1 MSACNEEF
9 KAFLNDH
16 VNLNQTR
23 WDNLLSR
30 VSTLNDFVNDDPAIG
45 EHVVDDVIPQGSY
58 ARRTIIRPV
67 SDKDYDADVLVPMDE
82 VEGWEPEDYVPSLHR
97 ALDGSARYTGKSSM
111 KKRCVRVQYADD
123 FHVDLVPFVERAGG
137 KYITHRT
144 ENRWIMQDPTA
155 LTEWFEGQNR
165 ASNYHLVKVVRLVK
179 YLREHSSAEIPSVVL
194 TALLASQ
201 VNPYGDST
209 YNSVASTLNS
219 LLSALDTYLAPLASP
234 PVVDDRSGYGE
245 NLADRWSRT
254 DFDAFKSRLRTWAG
268 KAQTAY
274 AATYE
279 DSNEKWRALFGA
291 DFGTAS
297 TQSLKEAGARG
308 ESGMR
313 TDLAANEKTLLDLGI
328 IERLDPRYRIKMVG
342 RMASRKMIRFR
353 PLPSTGDLVPVGR
366 SLMFKVED
374 CNVPGATYYWKV
386 RNFGPEAQR
395 RRMER
400 GEIRE
405 RGMQI
410 TESADFAGPHWVQ
423 VWAVK
428 DGVALAT
435 SRQEV
440 TIVSRASDHSRNDQF

>member
-45 EHVVDDVIPQGSY
+45 EHVTDDVIPQGSY
-58 ARRTIIRPV
+58 ARRTIIRPLPG
-67 SDKDYDADVLVPMDE
+67 KDYDADVLVPMDE
-82 VEGWEPEDYVPSLHR
+82 VEGWEPGDYVPSLHQ
-97 ALDGSARYTGKSSM
+97 ALAESARYAGKSTM
-111 KKRCVRVQYADD
+111 KKRCVRVQYADS
-123 FHVDLVPFVERAGG
+123 FHVDLVPFVERASGRF
-137 KYITHRT
+137 ITHRT
-144 ENRWIMQDPTA
+144 ENRWISQDPTA

-165 ASNYHLVKVVRLVK
+165 AANYHLIKAVRLVK

-194 TALLASQ
+194 TALLASR
-201 VNPYGDST
+201 VNPYGDPS
-209 YNSVASTLNS
+209 YNSYASTLNT
-219 LLSALDTYLAPLASP
+219 LLSALDAYLTPLAVP

-245 NLADRWSRT
+245 NLADRWSQT
-254 DFDAFKSRLRTWAG
+254 DFDAFKSRLRTWAS

-274 AATYE
+274 EAPYAE
-279 DSNEKWRALFGA
+279 SNEKWRALFGTN
-291 DFGTAS
+291 FGTA
-297 TQSLKEAGARG
+297 TKQVMKEAGSRG
-308 ESGMR
+308 ESGTR
-313 TDLAANEKTLLDLGI
+313 TGLAPNEQTLADLDI
-328 IERLDPRYRIKMVG
+328 VERLDPRYHVKMVG

-353 PLPSTGDLVPVGR
+353 PLPSAGDLVPIGR
-366 SLMFKVED
+366 SLKFKIED
-374 CNVPGATYYWKV
+374 CNLPGATYYWKV
-386 RNFGPEAQR
+386 RNFGAEAQR

-400 GEIRE
+400 GEIKD
-405 RGMQI
+405 RGVQI
-410 TESADFAGPHWVQ
+410 TETADFAGPHWVQ

-440 TIVSRASDHSRNDQF
+440 TIVPK